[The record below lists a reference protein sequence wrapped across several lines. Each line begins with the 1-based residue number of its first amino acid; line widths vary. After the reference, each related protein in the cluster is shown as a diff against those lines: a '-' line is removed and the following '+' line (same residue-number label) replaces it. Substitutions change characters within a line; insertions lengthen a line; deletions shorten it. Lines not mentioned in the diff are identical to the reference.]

1 MIRRVSRPLFW
12 LGAVGILTGITV
24 INSAPLVAA
33 PLDDLVS
40 AYEGRYQAMTEQDDS
55 GYGYWMSDELLIFPG
70 PNLRPITKAQSVSS
84 IANNP
89 THKVLRVEQS
99 ETPRFHVHGDMG
111 TVTGKTQYTVQSD
124 NKLIV
129 TEERFLD
136 VWRVINGRWQLVIRR
151 SIAVQ

>member
-1 MIRRVSRPLFW
+1 MKCLSRSLFR
-12 LGAVGILTGITV
+12 LGAVGISAGMTV
-24 INSAPLVAA
+24 VNSAPLFAA

-40 AYEGRYQAMTEQDDS
+40 AYERRYQAMTEQDDS

-70 PNLRPITKAQSVSS
+70 PNVRPITKAQSVSS

-89 THKVLRVEQS
+89 THKVIRVEQS
-99 ETPRFHVHGDMG
+99 ETPRFHVYGDMG

-129 TEERFLD
+129 TKERFLD
-136 VWRVINGRWQLVIRR
+136 VWRKINGRWQLVIRR

>member
-1 MIRRVSRPLFW
+1 MKHLSRSLFW
-12 LGAVGILTGITV
+12 LGAVGISTGITV
-24 INSAPLVAA
+24 VNSAPIFAA

-40 AYEGRYQAMTEQDDS
+40 AYERRYQAMTEQDDT
-55 GYGYWMSDELLIFPG
+55 GYGYWMSDELLIFPF
-70 PNLRPITKAQSVSS
+70 PNVRPITKAQSVSY

-89 THKVLRVEQS
+89 THKVIRVEQP
-99 ETPRFHVHGDMG
+99 EIPRFHVYGNMG

-129 TEERFLD
+129 TKERFLD
-136 VWRVINGRWQLVIRR
+136 VWRKINGKWQLVIRR

>member
-1 MIRRVSRPLFW
+1 MKYLSRSLFS
-12 LGAVGILTGITV
+12 LGAVGISAGITV
-24 INSAPLVAA
+24 VNSAPLFAA

-40 AYEGRYQAMTEQDDS
+40 AYERRYQAMTEQDDS

-70 PNLRPITKAQSVSS
+70 PNVRPITKAQSVSS

-89 THKVLRVEQS
+89 THKVIRVEQP
-99 ETPRFHVHGDMG
+99 ETPRFRVYGDMG

-129 TEERFLD
+129 TKERFLD
-136 VWRVINGRWQLVIRR
+136 VWRKINGRWQLVIRR
-151 SIAVQ
+151 SIAVE